1 MADHSFDVVI
11 AGGGII
17 GSAVAYFL
25 SIEPGFSGRVAVVE
39 RDPTYRIASTT
50 LSAASIRQQFSTP
63 ENIAIGL
70 FGADFL
76 RRSHELLSVDG
87 HPCEIGFVEG
97 GYLFLATEAGVPV
110 LRENHALQR
119 RMGADNVLLD
129 PAGLRA
135 RFPWLHVDDLALGCL
150 GLSMEGWFDPH
161 GLLQG
166 FRRRARANGV
176 TYLTDEV
183 VGLERDGNRIAAV
196 RLKGGDRI
204 SCGTLVNAAGAWAG
218 RLAALADIP
227 LSVEPRKRFVY
238 MINCREPVEPLA
250 PLLID
255 PTGIYFRPEGKGF
268 ICGMSPPPDEDGPAD
283 DLEVDYRP
291 FEEVIWPVLAQRVP
305 AFEAIKLQSAWAGF
319 YDYNPIDHNG
329 IVGRHPDVANLV
341 FANGFSGHG
350 LQQSP
355 AVGRGVAELIAHG
368 AYRSLDLTRFAY
380 ERFAAGR
387 LIIEKNV
394 V

>member
-1 MADHSFDVVI
+1 MADQSFDIVI
-11 AGGGII
+11 AGGGVI

-25 SIEPGFSGRVAVVE
+25 SVEPGFSGTVAVIE
-39 RDPTYRIASTT
+39 RDPTYRTASTT

-70 FGADFL
+70 FGAEFL
-76 RRSHELLSVDG
+76 RRSHEALSVDG

-97 GYLFLATEAGVPV
+97 GYLFLATAGGVPV

-129 PAGLRA
+129 PAGLKA
-135 RFPWLHVDDLALGCL
+135 RFPWLNVDDLALGCL

-183 VGLERDGNRIAAV
+183 VGLERDGNRITAA
-196 RLKGGDRI
+196 RLAGGDRVA
-204 SCGTLVNAAGAWAG
+204 CGTLVNAAGAWAG
-218 RLAALADIP
+218 RLAAMAGIP

-268 ICGMSPPPDEDGPAD
+268 ICGMSPPEDEDGPSD

-291 FEEVIWPVLAQRVP
+291 FEDVIWPVLANRVP
-305 AFEAIKLQSAWAGF
+305 AFEAVKLQSAWAGF
-319 YDYNPIDHNG
+319 YDFNPIDHNG
-329 IVGRHPDVANLV
+329 IVGRHPDVTNLV

-355 AVGRGVAELIAHG
+355 AVGRGVAELISHG
-368 AYRSLDLTRFAY
+368 EYRSLDLTRFAY
-380 ERFAAGR
+380 ERFAAGQ